1 MGISQSSIDGVR
13 MVHFL
18 NAFVVVSITVLS
30 RIDGGCSFSGQEG
43 KHLEKLRDLAAAKFA
58 AKMALAHQ
66 GVDLEISKERNER
79 SVPYVPTF
87 ETKSQEIDEELDD
100 VNEVDRLEDD
110 DIWSL
115 SERSNSKNKK
125 YYDNIEVKKDKEIKC
140 PFH

>member
-18 NAFVVVSITVLS
+18 HAFVVISITVLS
-30 RIDGGCSFSGQEG
+30 RVDGGCSFSGQEG
-43 KHLEKLRDLAAAKFA
+43 KHVEKLRDLDAAKFA

-66 GVDLEISKERNER
+66 GVDLEISKERDER

-100 VNEVDRLEDD
+100 GNEVNIIEDD
-110 DIWSL
+110 NIWSL

-125 YYDNIEVKKDKEIKC
+125 YYDKIVVKEDKETKC

>member
-1 MGISQSSIDGVR
+1 

-18 NAFVVVSITVLS
+18 QTFVLISNIVLFS
-30 RIDGGCSFSGQEG
+30 VDGGCSFSGQDG
-43 KHLEKLRDLAAAKFA
+43 KQLEKLRDLDAAKFA

-66 GVDLEISKERNER
+66 GVDVEISKERNER
-79 SVPYVPTF
+79 SVPYVPQF
-87 ETKSQEIDEELDD
+87 ETKSQESVEEIDD
-100 VNEVDRLEDD
+100 VNEVDILEDD

-125 YYDNIEVKKDKEIKC
+125 YYDKNVVKEDKETKC